1 MGGVRLPALAGR
13 PRAGRRPLFFRAS
26 SALSLPLIFS
36 SPRLSPRPCVSAVK
50 QISQT
55 PSEPAPRTHVAAEGP
70 LCYLWVQAERI
81 QLETAPLRRV
91 ATARHNLIKGWHP
104 VEAVNRKLI
113 RPSLNEIKEQIA
125 PPRRAP
131 LQKKPVPPDQTN
143 AENFYY
149 VKQMQAK
156 TPMVFVL
163 RDGET
168 LHGAIEWYD
177 RCCLKVNRT
186 EGPNILLYKPAIKY
200 MYKEN

>member
-1 MGGVRLPALAGR
+1 
-13 PRAGRRPLFFRAS
+13 
-26 SALSLPLIFS
+26 
-36 SPRLSPRPCVSAVK
+36 
-50 QISQT
+50 
-55 PSEPAPRTHVAAEGP
+55 
-70 LCYLWVQAERI
+70 
-81 QLETAPLRRV
+81 
-91 ATARHNLIKGWHP
+91 

-113 RPSLNEIKEQIA
+113 RPSLNEIKDQIT

-131 LQKKPVPPDQTN
+131 QQQKKPVPPDQTN

-177 RCCLKVNRT
+177 KCCLKVNRT
-186 EGPNILLYKPAIKY
+186 EGPNLLLYKPSIKY
-200 MYKEN
+200 MYKEA